1 MMPRIKGISLL
12 LAVIVV
18 FSAMF
23 YGSASIFSLAAAEDL
38 SSPPETDTAPPVS
51 DPLPPPVVSL
61 SSPKIEKTTIPPAHQ
76 PAQPLITPQETTEPI
91 DPVSTTDITIG
102 SYVSG
107 ISAPKAFVYDCQSKR
122 FLYMKSQADARV
134 YPASITKLMNVYTAL
149 QYLSP
154 DTMLTMGED
163 ISPLVF
169 PDTSKAELR
178 PGDCLSVEM
187 TIRATLIASGSDAAH
202 LLAVSVGRIIAGNDA
217 LVAQEAEN
225 VFVEAMN
232 RQAVAMG
239 LINTHFVNCDG
250 YPDSNHYSCMAD
262 LAIIAS
268 HCLEVE
274 LIRETVRCASAPLIF
289 SDGRR
294 RNLSSTNW
302 LLKAYTGYYH
312 WQAVG
317 MKTGTSNAA
326 GACLLSAFK
335 VDDRH
340 LLVGI
345 FQCYT
350 HESRF
355 SNALKLFNA
364 YKNTPVTASD
374 FPSLSAPT

>member
-18 FSAMF
+18 FSALF
-23 YGSASIFSLAAAEDL
+23 CGSTSILSLNAAEYL
-38 SSPPETDTAPPVS
+38 PPPPETDTALPTTIPSSPPA
-51 DPLPPPVVSL
+51 VSL
-61 SSPKIEKTTIPPAHQ
+61 SAPVITDTPIPATRPLEPSP
-76 PAQPLITPQETTEPI
+76 ITPQPATTPL
-91 DPVSTTDITIG
+91 DPVSTTAITIG

-107 ISAPKAFVYDCQSKR
+107 ISAQKAFVYDCHNKQ

-134 YPASITKLMNVYTAL
+134 YPASITKLMNIYTAL

-169 PDTSKAELR
+169 ADSSKAELR

-187 TIRATLIASGSDAAH
+187 AVRATLIASGSDAAH
-202 LLAVSVGRIIAGNDA
+202 LIAVAVGRQIAGNDT
-217 LVAQEAEN
+217 LDAQEAEN

-232 RQAVAMG
+232 QQSVSMG

-250 YPDSNHYSCMAD
+250 YPDPEHYSCMAD
-262 LAIIAS
+262 LAILATR
-268 HCLEVE
+268 CLDVD
-274 LIRETVRCASAPLIF
+274 LIRDTVCCAYAKLTF
-289 SDGRR
+289 SDGRS

-302 LLKAYTGYYH
+302 LLKSYTGYYRP
-312 WQAVG
+312 QAVG

-326 GACLLSAFK
+326 GACLLSAFQ
-335 VDDRH
+335 VNGRH

-345 FQCYT
+345 FQCYS
-350 HESRF
+350 HEGRF
-355 SNALKLFNA
+355 ANAVKLFDTF
-364 YKNTPVTASD
+364 KNTPLVD
-374 FPSLSAPT
+374 PVLPSVSAPT

>member
-202 LLAVSVGRIIAGNDA
+202 LIAVAVGRQISGNDA
-217 LVAQEAEN
+217 LEAQEAEN

-232 RQAVAMG
+232 RQAVSMG

-250 YPDSNHYSCMAD
+250 YPDPDHYSCMAD
-262 LAIIAS
+262 LAILATR
-268 HCLEVE
+268 CLDVE
-274 LIRETVRCASAPLIF
+274 LIRNTVCCAYAKLTF
-289 SDGRR
+289 SDGRSR
-294 RNLSSTNW
+294 TLSSTNW
-302 LLKAYTGYYH
+302 LLKGYTGYYRRE
-312 WQAVG
+312 AVG
-317 MKTGTSNAA
+317 MKTGTSDAA
-326 GACLLSAFK
+326 GACLLSAFQ
-335 VDDRH
+335 VNGRH
-340 LLVGI
+340 LLVGV
-345 FQCYT
+345 FQSYT
-350 HESRF
+350 HEGRF
-355 SNALKLFNA
+355 ASAVKLFDTFKNA
-364 YKNTPVTASD
+364 PLVDPVL
-374 FPSLSAPT
+374 PSISAPT